1 MAGTF
6 DQAGCGTSAAGA
18 FVVLQDA
25 EGGTT
30 FRARSTDA
38 AEAIAWGGER
48 VLLAAP
54 PAAAAAASARLC
66 APGFDS
72 GPIPVHVYAYDH
84 FDVPPSSGTN
94 AAPLAVAADA
104 AGRVWVDEEF
114 HTQLKT
120 LEASGSFTQRDLPQ
134 AVGPGI
140 FAQTV
145 FGDTQSPI
153 ATLGEAITV
162 DPAGRVW
169 FTESAPRP
177 MVERI

>member
-1 MAGTF
+1 MLPLPSRLALACLATAWMACRSRSSPPEVFAPALALVHVDPADNPAGLVLVSLQGSGLGQPSAGTF
-6 DQAGCGTSAAGA
+6 DQAGCGTSAAGT

-38 AEAIAWGGER
+38 AEAIGWAGER

-84 FDVPPSSGTN
+84 FGVPPSYGTH
-94 AAPLAVAADA
+94 
-104 AGRVWVDEEF
+104 G
-114 HTQLKT
+114 
-120 LEASGSFTQRDLPQ
+120 
-134 AVGPGI
+134 
-140 FAQTV
+140 
-145 FGDTQSPI
+145 
-153 ATLGEAITV
+153 
-162 DPAGRVW
+162 
-169 FTESAPRP
+169 
-177 MVERI
+177 